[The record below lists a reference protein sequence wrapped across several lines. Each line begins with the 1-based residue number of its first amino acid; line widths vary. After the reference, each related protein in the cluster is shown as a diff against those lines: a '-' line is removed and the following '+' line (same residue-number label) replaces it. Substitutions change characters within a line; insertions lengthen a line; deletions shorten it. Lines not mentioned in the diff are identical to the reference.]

1 MGRDEMSQNAY
12 WDYASVNQANPED
25 KKEKDPFKE
34 TIKETFQDLLPYVNQ
49 LYWANAVV
57 IYLNA
62 YLGISQTKI
71 AELLG
76 ISQFGVSKRYR
87 ASKNKLKFIM
97 TKPVKD
103 RNKLSSNLDI
113 LLPSEYAEPIVIF
126 YSFNLISIT
135 CRTMSTVG
143 VTKIN
148 NNFIKGVD
156 LLERYAKVETK
167 EGFVAIMKEYDLLI
181 PEHMDWMLHKTFAIR
196 MEKFLRETK
205 ESCLYGN
212 YFFKMNDNRGR
223 KDFDRKCLFK

>member
-1 MGRDEMSQNAY
+1 MAEEMSQNAY
-12 WDYASVNQANPED
+12 WDYVSVTRSNPED

-71 AELLG
+71 AKLLG

-87 ASKNKLKFIM
+87 ASKNKLKFVM
-97 TKPVKD
+97 TKPIKD
-103 RNKLSSNLDI
+103 RNKLSSSLNT
-113 LLPSEYAEPIVIF
+113 LLPSEYAEPIIVF

-135 CRTMSTVG
+135 CRTINTVG

-156 LLERYAKVETK
+156 LLEQYALVESH
-167 EGFVAIMKEYDLLI
+167 EGFVKIMEEHNMPV
-181 PEHMDWMLHKTFAIR
+181 PEVLDWIKYKTFAIR

-212 YFFKMNDNRGR
+212 YFFKVNDNRGR
-223 KDFDRKCLFK
+223 KDFDRKCLFT